1 MEEIVD
7 IYEWFRTYKPEPV
20 VYLAQFDP
28 STGKINAVGPS
39 HAFPEN
45 VSTIEIEAEVAEM
58 IIEGRINIDT
68 CSVDV
73 TGDELVLSET
83 RAVYKIDDVLH
94 RIVELEHAKFDKPNI
109 YITYENKTL
118 TIELTEEFGG
128 TRAVENPKKKKINW
142 AGNTEMNFLI
152 SDYNDPNVLYNVFAI
167 TLSSLSGDKV
177 VIENLELPEK
187 FSIYTRR
194 LFKNYVLEIK

>member
-7 IYEWFRTYKPEPV
+7 IYEWFENYKPEPI

-28 STGKINAVGPS
+28 TTGKVSAVGPS
-39 HAFPEN
+39 HAFPD
-45 VSTIEIEAEVAEM
+45 SAATIEIEAEVAEM

-94 RIVELEHAKFDKPNI
+94 RIVELEHAEFDKPNI
-109 YITYENKTL
+109 YITYENNAL

-128 TRAVENPKKKKINW
+128 TRKVKNPKKKKINW
-142 AGNTEMNFLI
+142 AGNTEMSFLI
-152 SDYNDPNVLYNVFAI
+152 SDYNDPNMLYNVFAV

-177 VIENLELPEK
+177 VIPNLELPKK